1 MMNRKLMLIGSA
13 VLAGLVLAAGIL
25 VAAHKPSFRGTVIN
39 PPAPA
44 ADINLTDSNGR
55 PFLLGNQKG
64 RVVLMY
70 FGYTNCPDECPL
82 TMAKLEQV
90 MGKLGDQAKNVQVVM
105 ITTDPVRDTT
115 VQLKKYVSS
124 FNPTFLG
131 LTGTPQELQ
140 KVYNGYGVAVEG
152 NGETHTTYLYVI
164 DARGNLRLTY
174 IGPDMNP
181 QDLTDDVQTL
191 LKGF

>member
-1 MMNRKLMLIGSA
+1 MVGTALLA
-13 VLAGLVLAAGIL
+13 VLVLMAGVLMAT
-25 VAAHKPSFRGTVIN
+25 HKPSFRGTVIN

-44 ADINLTDSNGR
+44 ADIDLTDSNGQ
-55 PFLLGNQKG
+55 PFSLSNQRGK
-64 RVVLMY
+64 VVLMY

-90 MGKLGDQAKNVQVVM
+90 VGLLGNQAGHVQVIMV
-105 ITTDPVRDTT
+105 TTDPARDNSA
-115 VQLKKYVSS
+115 QLKKYVSS

-152 NGETHTTYLYVI
+152 SGETHSTYLYVI
-164 DARGNLRLTY
+164 DARGFLRLTF

-181 QDLTDDVQTL
+181 QDVADDVQTL
-191 LKGF
+191 LRGY